1 MRARIHNNTR
11 VIDNENNRSLYVG
24 DEIEGAL
31 AAEQIALGNA
41 TEIEE
46 GASAATAQAEASST
60 EDVAATQAA
69 IDHAEAMGID
79 ISSIQGSGKD
89 GKVLKSDVEA
99 AVAAKEQSE

>member
-41 TEIEE
+41 EEIPEPLAPE
-46 GASAATAQAEASST
+46 PEAET
-60 EDVAATQAA
+60 GEVIATQAA
-69 IDHAEAMGID
+69 FDHAEALGID
-79 ISSIQGSGKD
+79 ISTIQGSGKD

-99 AVAAKEQSE
+99 AVAAKEQEA